1 MKTKNLKRF
10 LSLAM
15 ALCLSLAMMNVAFAS
30 NVADT
35 SGGSATSSVTLS
47 STEDGSLGGDPA
59 ATAMSVTVPTVLP
72 IAVGTDGSVTT
83 ATDAKITNN
92 SYGAVK
98 VSGVSIQAA
107 QGWHLTDFETNMA
120 NEKVDS
126 NQVGFALTI
135 GGGEQ
140 LATDST
146 EASQALLAEAIEGCY
161 MTGAGNTAGNSV
173 AIAYYHHR
181 CRAGVRPHC
190 QGPGRRDHR
199 DIPQQPPPHQPLG
212 PGGLLRRRRRPHRHE
227 VPAPHEHH

>member
-1 MKTKNLKRF
+1 MKNKNLKRF

-15 ALCLSLAMMNVAFAS
+15 ALCLAFAMMTIASAS
-30 NVADT
+30 NEAT
-35 SGGSATSSVTLS
+35 ASGGSATSQVTLS
-47 STEDGSLGGDPA
+47 STADGSLDGDPA

-146 EASQALLAEAIEGCY
+146 EAAQALLAEAVEGCY
-161 MTGAGNTAGNSV
+161 MTGAGDSAGSSVAVAYDAIVSPVSEAVTNTAIASV
-173 AIAYYHHR
+173 
-181 CRAGVRPHC
+181 VFTVEW
-190 QGPGRRDHR
+190 
-199 DIPQQPPPHQPLG
+199 DI
-212 PGGLLRRRRRPHRHE
+212 
-227 VPAPHEHH
+227 

>member
-1 MKTKNLKRF
+1 MKNKNLKRF
-10 LSLAM
+10 LSLTM
-15 ALCLSLAMMNVAFAS
+15 SLRLAFAMMTVASAS
-30 NVADT
+30 NEAT
-35 SGGSATSSVTLS
+35 ASGGSATSQVTLS
-47 STEDGSLGGDPA
+47 STADGSLDGDPA

-72 IAVGTDGSVTT
+72 IAVGTDGSMTT

-146 EASQALLAEAIEGCY
+146 EAPQAL
-161 MTGAGNTAGNSV
+161 
-173 AIAYYHHR
+173 H
-181 CRAGVRPHC
+181 
-190 QGPGRRDHR
+190 D
-199 DIPQQPPPHQPLG
+199 
-212 PGGLLRRRRRPHRHE
+212 RRRRQRRQQRGRGLRRHRLPCLRGCHQHRHRQRRLHRG
-227 VPAPHEHH
+227 VGHLSGYPFPISFGSVQSDVGTG